1 LSGSLQLAVSGFIAL
16 VCFFVGGMVVARIV
30 YGGGD

>member
-16 VCFFVGGMVVARIV
+16 VCFFAGGIIVAKLI
-30 YGGGD
+30 YK